1 MSKESAG
8 KFVQAIIDD
17 EELRN
22 RTKDMKPEE
31 VTAFAKEQGYDFTV
45 DELKEAGNEV
55 RELSP
60 EELENAAG
68 GSRIGHNGGVKALGD
83 LIFGKKDQTD
93 THCKRDGVY
102 TGFMHVFVKTGHVE
116 EPELFGA
123 FTLGYDI
130 YTCKLCKYVKKVKV

>member
-1 MSKESAG
+1 MSKESAA
-8 KFVQAIIDD
+8 KFIRAVLDD
-17 EELRN
+17 EELRQ

-31 VTAFAKEQGYDFTV
+31 AVPLGKEMGYDFTL
-45 DELKEAGNEV
+45 EEFNEV
-55 RELSP
+55 MNEDRELAP

-116 EPELFGA
+116 EPEFFGA